1 MRIVVDTNAGE
12 NALFEHIERL
22 VKQKTNEGTFGAS
35 PPTVL
40 RQRLDLGDVSIELP
54 CEEADS
60 SVIKSWLFERKTWS
74 DWCASIVDGRYR
86 EQKQRFLSSNDGN
99 SELVYMV
106 EGNLKSDSG
115 DTRGLHNRSANAA
128 LVKTALRDKLPI
140 LRTIDSHQSAEMIVY
155 VAVQARREGLCSSTN
170 RVIVGLDQTK
180 LKRKR
185 DNLTQSPSTM
195 LCAMLSV
202 IPGMSDARAQQ
213 VQTTFSSMNSI
224 IQASESDLANVN
236 CGKRKLGSIVA
247 KRIKQVFI

>member
-74 DWCASIVDGRYR
+74 DR